1 VRLYTRT
8 TGPTAFYGFLTD
20 HISRRRTTSRA
31 PFVLSNKLAN
41 LHACTHAT
49 GRAEPSRSSHRHPTG
64 VSRINRVRPF
74 VRRRRAEAQVQ
85 RAEGIVDQAASR
97 NCCTFLSFFFFFLF
111 FFFPYSG
118 IRGACVEF
126 VSGGKR
132 RFTFVTTMMVITAE
146 EDSRKDS
153 SRLAF
158 HSSRRRIARHTL
170 DTHITRVVPLDSP
183 RGGKILHPRVYEYT
197 ISQIDFS
204 SPLI

>member
-49 GRAEPSRSSHRHPTG
+49 GRAEPSRSSHRTLPVRSFVG
-64 VSRINRVRPF
+64 RPRARVR
-74 VRRRRAEAQVQ
+74 VRRAGGVVDLAFS
-85 RAEGIVDQAASR
+85 GI
-97 NCCTFLSFFFFFLF
+97 CCAFLSFFFFFLFF

-146 EDSRKDS
+146 ENSRKDS

-204 SPLI
+204 SPLISRRG